1 MFNKKDLLLLKE
13 LMKDSRQKIT
23 ELAAKCNLTRQS
35 VYEKIRHLNNN
46 GVKFTIDLEPKKL
59 GLNLTA
65 YILIVADPHKEFRR
79 ETDNLIKE
87 FKEISQIHYILGR
100 FDVIAEVIVKDMDE
114 FRNVLT
120 KIQSLPAVKKTE
132 TLMVYE
138 TTKRNKIDPLL
149 KAIEDQLKP
158 NINNY

>member
-1 MFNKKDLLLLKE
+1 
-13 LMKDSRQKIT
+13 
-23 ELAAKCNLTRQS
+23 
-35 VYEKIRHLNNN
+35 
-46 GVKFTIDLEPKKL
+46 
-59 GLNLTA
+59 
-65 YILIVADPHKEFRR
+65 
-79 ETDNLIKE
+79 E

>member
-1 MFNKKDLLLLKE
+1 MLSKKDLLLLKE
-13 LMKDSRQKIT
+13 LIKDSRQKIT
-23 ELAAKCNLTRQS
+23 DLAIKCNLTRQS
-35 VYEKIRHLNNN
+35 VYEKIKEFANKGIR
-46 GVKFTIDLEPKKL
+46 FTIDVDPKKI

-65 YILIVADPHKEFRR
+65 YILIVADPHREFRK

-114 FRNVLT
+114 FRSVLN

-138 TTKRNKIDPLL
+138 TTKRNRIDPLL
-149 KAIEDQLKP
+149 KAIEDQL
-158 NINNY
+158 NLTQT

>member
-1 MFNKKDLLLLKE
+1 MLNKKDLLLLRE

-23 ELAAKCNLTRQS
+23 DLAVKCGLTRQS
-35 VYEKIRHLNNN
+35 VYEKIKEFMNK
-46 GVKFTIDLEPKKL
+46 GVKFTIDLDPKNV

-65 YILIVADPHKEFRR
+65 YVLIVADPH
-79 ETDNLIKE
+79 KE

-100 FDVIAEVIVKDMDE
+100 FDVIAEVIVKDIDE
-114 FRNVLT
+114 FRSVLN

-138 TTKRNKIDPLL
+138 TTKRNRIDPLM
-149 KAIEDQLKP
+149 KAVEEKL
-158 NINNY
+158 NST

>member
-1 MFNKKDLLLLKE
+1 MLNKKDLLLLRE

-23 ELAAKCNLTRQS
+23 DLAVKCGLTRQS
-35 VYEKIRHLNNN
+35 VYEKIKEFMNK
-46 GVKFTIDLEPKKL
+46 GVKFTIDLDPKNV

-65 YILIVADPHKEFRR
+65 YVLIVADPHKEFRR

-100 FDVIAEVIVKDMDE
+100 FDVIAEVIVKDIDE
-114 FRNVLT
+114 FRSVLN

-138 TTKRNKIDPLL
+138 TTKRNRIDPLM
-149 KAIEDQLKP
+149 KAVEEKL
-158 NINNY
+158 NST